1 MVLSHRHA
9 GHAGETARIDPLRV
23 TGMAG
28 AMAVNAVAM
37 MLLLMPVQAPPI
49 QVEDDP
55 NDGVVIIDR
64 VIPPPP
70 PPPPTVEIRPRS
82 TARPTPQTVTPPVQ
96 PPVVLHDTLTE
107 MSTTPTTTID
117 VPPVEPSYP
126 PGPEERTALEYAS
139 APPPP
144 YPRRALNAQVE
155 GTVLLRV
162 LVGADGKPLEA
173 TVQRSSGHRELDE
186 AALRQVLRRWSFR
199 PAMRDGQA
207 IQVYGLVPIRF
218 SLDRE

>member
-9 GHAGETARIDPLRV
+9 GQAGEPVRIDPLRV

-55 NDGVVIIDR
+55 EPTWVPYDTVK
-64 VIPPPP
+64 PPPP
-70 PPPPTVEIRPRS
+70 PPPPTVEIRPRT

-107 MSTTPTTTID
+107 MSTRPTTTID
-117 VPPVEPSYP
+117 VPPVEPSFP

-139 APPPP
+139 APPPS
-144 YPRRALNAQVE
+144 YPRRALNAQIE
-155 GTVLLRV
+155 GTVVLRV
-162 LVGADGKPLEA
+162 LVGADGKPIEA

-218 SLDRE
+218 SLDRD